1 MKPSER
7 TFYELIR
14 AGEPCRFYLD
24 LEFCKVLNP
33 DVVGET
39 HMVAV
44 RQYIKELFL
53 HKLGIVLEVYNLS
66 YRDNGDPLGGCII
79 ELDATNDV
87 KFSRHLIVN
96 LQSRCLFRNTNHVKE
111 FATHLR
117 DKLYT
122 NNYRV
127 TKLVAGQRQVSTLV
141 DISVYTNNHNFRILL
156 SSKFRDRG
164 NRPFIF
170 LCLQ

>member
-53 HKLGIVLEVYNLS
+53 NKLGIVLELYRLS
-66 YRDNGDPLGGCII
+66 YRDTGDPLGG
-79 ELDATNDV
+79 T
-87 KFSRHLIVN
+87 
-96 LQSRCLFRNTNHVKE
+96 T
-111 FATHLR
+111 
-117 DKLYT
+117 
-122 NNYRV
+122 
-127 TKLVAGQRQVSTLV
+127 
-141 DISVYTNNHNFRILL
+141 
-156 SSKFRDRG
+156 
-164 NRPFIF
+164 
-170 LCLQ
+170 